1 MIIFS
6 TTTYQND
13 FFKKALKH
21 SFVLLFLTFLN
32 LGANAQ
38 GPPCSAP
45 VCGTNGCNEISIEYE
60 VTVPDGV
67 CDSTNVFFVNFG
79 SDCADGE
86 PSQFSPNATLV
97 AGSVGG
103 ADRVYTV
110 TVIHDRAAAT
120 DAAITFVAG
129 GTPDPNT
136 AFCFGGA
143 KSVTI
148 GPNDSYGKVTYVHGS
163 DNASTAYTTV
173 TPPADFDLEI
183 NIDFPADLT
192 CAGGGTVT
200 VQPIIDFGMN
210 SWCEGT
216 TQTPTI
222 PSYSYDS
229 STGGTYTTTID
240 LVQPCAIGDVDF
252 TVAVTSDDGTTT
264 MTCAANDPETITIA
278 AGETSGSVTVEFM
291 DLAAAPVELTT
302 FNATANRDKNVLLL
316 WETASELNN
325 EYFQVEYST
334 DGRNFTSLGTVNG
347 RGTTSSVSSYRFVHD
362 QPVSKL
368 NYYRLKQVDFDGKF
382 EYSNVAVA
390 KLEIDKSLTIVPTIV
405 KDALQVHYQGEESE
419 VVIFNLNGQI
429 VYQAV
434 KNFENGFQE
443 IGVND
448 LPKGIYFLS
457 VVDQKNSYL
466 QSARFIK
473 Q

>member
-38 GPPCSAP
+38 CPKC
-45 VCGTNGCNEISIEYE
+45 VDDVCNEIAIEYE
-60 VTVPDGV
+60 VTVPNPAPGE
-67 CDSTNVFFVNFG
+67 CTNTAAFFVNFDDDFCTVDGAPNKFANSTLG
-79 SDCADGE
+79 STLANGDRVFSVTVLHDKAVASSGMITFTAGADNGC
-86 PSQFSPNATLV
+86 NATTQTF
-97 AGSVGG
+97 
-103 ADRVYTV
+103 TV
-110 TVIHDRAAAT
+110 NA
-120 DAAITFVAG
+120 
-129 GTPDPNT
+129 
-136 AFCFGGA
+136 
-143 KSVTI
+143 S
-148 GPNDSYGKVTYVHGS
+148 DSYAKVTYTHGTAGS
-163 DNASTAYTTV
+163 AIYTSASG
-173 TPPADFDLEI
+173 PATFDLDVSI
-183 NIDFPADLT
+183 TYPPNLT
-192 CAGGGTVT
+192 CTGSSEETVKPFIGF
-200 VQPIIDFGMN
+200 QGN

-216 TQTPTI
+216 TGFPLNNTWTYNP
-222 PSYSYDS
+222 
-229 STGGTYTTTID
+229 STGGTYTATIQ
-240 LVQPCAIGDVDF
+240 LLQPCAMGVVDF
-252 TVAVTSDDGTTT
+252 VVGMA
-264 MTCAANDPETITIA
+264 
-278 AGETSGSVTVEFM
+278 ETSGSDCFSGGPYSIVIGEGEDFGLLEIDFEEGANNSTVNYTAN
-291 DLAAAPVELTT
+291 AALPVELTT